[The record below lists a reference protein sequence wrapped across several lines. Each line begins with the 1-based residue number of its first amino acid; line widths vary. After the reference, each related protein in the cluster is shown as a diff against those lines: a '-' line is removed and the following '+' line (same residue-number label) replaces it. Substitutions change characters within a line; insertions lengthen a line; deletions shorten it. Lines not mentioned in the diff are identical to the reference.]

1 MRIILILTIALSFM
15 GCFNKKAYERMENL
29 YLPTS
34 KPFSSNVKIV
44 CTNNHNIFEPGNF
57 KVQFGI
63 FSPSNVQYTKENCL
77 PFIRHGIIREKDKL
91 PITTSMDPDY
101 NRIEVKP
108 FPNSKY
114 IPNLDPEKGAVYVWK
129 TYAGKER
136 LDGTIAY
143 RLIFYKGSKFP
154 IGGDLRKYGEK
165 LTYSYNIHE
174 KLMIH
179 GQEWEFISFQPRLS
193 PYIKAREEEFKAGGV
208 TDAMDFYMTKVGDY
222 SLLVYG
228 RFPDSVVYYPEW
240 FNPRRALLREWVETF
255 KIMPLPADYVLPSKE
270 EIQQLREDEIQ
281 RWKDSEANPVPRPV
295 KLDPEQARRAL
306 SAPMR

>member
-1 MRIILILTIALSFM
+1 MRILIILVIAISLM
-15 GCFNKKAYERMENL
+15 GCSFKKAYERIENS

-34 KPFSSNVKIV
+34 KPFSSDLKVV

-57 KVQFGI
+57 RIQFGI
-63 FSPSNVQYTKENCL
+63 FVPSNVQFTKDNCL
-77 PFIRHGIIREKDKL
+77 PFIRHGVIRETDKL
-91 PITTSMDPDY
+91 PITASMDPSY

-108 FPNSKY
+108 FPSSKY

-136 LDGTIAY
+136 VDGTIAY
-143 RLIFYKGSKFP
+143 RLIIYKGSKFP
-154 IGGDLRKYGEK
+154 LGGDLTRYGDK
-165 LTYSYNIHE
+165 LTYSYNSHE

-179 GQEWEFISFQPRLS
+179 GQEWEFVSFQPRLS
-193 PYIKAREEEFKAGGV
+193 PYNKAREAELKAGSV
-208 TDAMDFYMTKVGDY
+208 TDAMDFYMTRVGDY

-228 RFPDSVVYYPEW
+228 RFPDSVVHYPEW

-255 KIMPLPADYVLPSKE
+255 KIMPVPDGYVLPSQE
-270 EIQQLREDEIQ
+270 EIQTLREKEIQ

-295 KLDPEQARRAL
+295 RVDPEQARRAL
-306 SAPMR
+306 SAPVR